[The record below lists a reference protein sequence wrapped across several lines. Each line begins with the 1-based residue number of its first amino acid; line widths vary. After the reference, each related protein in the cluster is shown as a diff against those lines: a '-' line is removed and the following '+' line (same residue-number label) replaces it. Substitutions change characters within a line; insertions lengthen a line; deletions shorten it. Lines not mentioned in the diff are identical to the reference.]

1 MNLKYNMK
9 FYHMF
14 CMLLSICLHSLCMTF
29 IVVIRFYWIAE
40 DSQGFLLC
48 KAMGHAS
55 TELWDFTAR
64 LREFSHI
71 FNGCTDPMTQSKGKF
86 AFKHEVQALL
96 AVFPSSLYG
105 QSSWVC
111 ACHSEH
117 FGWCWGHHLVI
128 AKDFLNNWLI
138 TLVWH
143 VVYTHIG
150 LCTSFTFSLSLSLD
164 KVQNPNDFKKLRCIR
179 RWKGGSR
186 GRGHMYTYGWFML
199 MYGRNQHNIVKQL
212 SSN

>member
-1 MNLKYNMK
+1 
-9 FYHMF
+9 
-14 CMLLSICLHSLCMTF
+14 
-29 IVVIRFYWIAE
+29 
-40 DSQGFLLC
+40 
-48 KAMGHAS
+48 
-55 TELWDFTAR
+55 
-64 LREFSHI
+64 
-71 FNGCTDPMTQSKGKF
+71 MTQSKGKF

-128 AKDFLNNWLI
+128 AKDFLSNWLI
-138 TLVWH
+138 TPMWH

-199 MYGRNQHNIVKQL
+199 MYGRNQHNIVGNYLPIKNKYIFLKKDAFFISSSWLWL
-212 SSN
+212 SWKAYQNGIHSKRNIRQWQRRGVYDG